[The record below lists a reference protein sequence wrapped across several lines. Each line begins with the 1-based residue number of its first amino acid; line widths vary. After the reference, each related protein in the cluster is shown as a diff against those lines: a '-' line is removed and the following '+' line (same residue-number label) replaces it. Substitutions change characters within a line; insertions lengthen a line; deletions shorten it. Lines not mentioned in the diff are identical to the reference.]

1 MADLFR
7 QRLIGHAPLQDLL
20 RAALDIKSLSL
31 EAPRQLEML
40 LDRVT
45 SETLQWN
52 IAVRGLEP
60 LRRSLD
66 SVGNRLTFGI
76 VTAAILIGAAMI
88 FSQAPSNPIFF
99 WVSGVLFVVASL
111 IGLWLIFSM
120 IKSGRVK

>member
-1 MADLFR
+1 
-7 QRLIGHAPLQDLL
+7 
-20 RAALDIKSLSL
+20 
-31 EAPRQLEML
+31 ML

-52 IAVRGLEP
+52 VAVRGLEP
-60 LRRSLD
+60 FRRTLD

-99 WVSGVLFVVASL
+99 WVSGILFVVASL
-111 IGLWLIFSM
+111 IGLWLMISM
-120 IKSGRVK
+120 IRSGRVK